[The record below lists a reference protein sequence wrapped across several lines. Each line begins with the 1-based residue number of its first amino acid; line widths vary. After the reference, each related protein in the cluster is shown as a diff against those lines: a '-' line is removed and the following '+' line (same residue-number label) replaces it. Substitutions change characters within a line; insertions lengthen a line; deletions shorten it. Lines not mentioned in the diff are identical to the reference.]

1 MLPADR
7 RLAGLWC
14 SEVLEHLS
22 EYLDGE
28 LPPDT
33 LALAQAHVAECST
46 CAAFGA
52 RFATAVSA
60 LRALPSAEPLDEGVA
75 ARLRARLQSTR

>member
-1 MLPADR
+1 MLPDDR
-7 RLAGLWC
+7 LIAGVWC

-22 EYLDGE
+22 EFLDGE

-33 LALAQAHVAECST
+33 LALAQAHVAECTT

-52 RFATAVSA
+52 RFATAVAA
-60 LRALPSAEPLDEGVA
+60 LKALPAADPLEASVAERLRVRLAA
-75 ARLRARLQSTR
+75 AR

>member
-1 MLPADR
+1 MLPNDHR
-7 RLAGLWC
+7 IAGVWC
-14 SEVLEHLS
+14 SEVLSLLS

-33 LALAQAHVAECST
+33 VALAQAHVAECST

-52 RFATAVSA
+52 RFAAAVSA
-60 LRALPSAEPLDEGVA
+60 LRALPAADPLEADMA
-75 ARLRARLQSTR
+75 ARLRLRLQAVR

>member
-1 MLPADR
+1 MLPGDR
-7 RLAGLWC
+7 KVGQLWC

-33 LALAQAHVAECST
+33 VALVEGHVSQCDT
-46 CAAFGA
+46 CARFGIEIGGLV
-52 RFATAVSA
+52 TT
-60 LRALPSAEPLDEGVA
+60 LRQRLQEPPPLDRGVA
-75 ARLRARLQSTR
+75 SRLLTRLATS

>member
-1 MLPADR
+1 MLPNDR
-7 RLAGLWC
+7 QIAGLWC

-33 LALAQAHVAECST
+33 LALARAHVAECST

-60 LRALPSAEPLDEGVA
+60 LRAHPAPEPLDDDVA
-75 ARLRARLQSTR
+75 ARLHACLARTR